1 MFYNVKSHQEAL
13 YQGFYW
19 ALVGVALG
27 MMLAACTISFQNI
40 STHGVADDVVDSNAT
55 SEADISP
62 TISLPR
68 GL

>member
-1 MFYNVKSHQEAL
+1 MFYNIKSHQKAL
-13 YQGFYW
+13 YEGFYW

-40 STHGVADDVVDSNAT
+40 STHGVADDISDSNAT
-55 SEADISP
+55 NEVDVSPDISMP
-62 TISLPR
+62 K